1 MGGALESR
9 RRQGLR
15 IHSHPGGGGGGGV
28 HCQVIQSPQKS
39 HLPRVVAGGQ
49 AERCGLVGQD
59 KVMAI
64 NRRAPTNVEE
74 AVHIIK
80 EAGDHLV
87 LVIGRR
93 ESREGRN
100 ADNKR
105 GEASNRPQTAR
116 GRSRERNNSS
126 GSTRT
131 ISKSPSR
138 QLLQQAMA
146 GARSQKQRSSSSP
159 RSQQIHISPKTQQP
173 CEEDMQQQRSKRQVE
188 AEDLQQQNRTSIE
201 RGEAGNRVEE
211 EQSQLFSPSA
221 AQLQELLQFAVES
234 AAANDKTKPEGKSIL
249 QTDKTKSVLQTDTQL
264 SGSVPEMR
272 GCSNEEK
279 AGRRSCPSPMV
290 TTVLIEETK
299 EMKSSSRTVSTENL
313 SSKQTPGSPATH
325 RASSKETKTSTKET
339 TTLTKSTT
347 KSTENL
353 STLGSLGSPK
363 FLRADFQA
371 KCPEVRAAV
380 RAGSSRQE
388 NDGLTKNFGSTRSMQ
403 SVGKCNCGPFYE
415 NKVACLRDSISELGK
430 KSEKQGQEN
439 EKLLNENNDIKGAFS
454 FAAKQLE
461 EQEERIHKLQKEVS
475 SLSEELNCEKV
486 KEKATEEKQISY
498 VQKLEEDITSIKG
511 RLEAEVKRRESAEEN
526 YKKSASELEVK
537 STQMRQQSERE
548 ALRKADYEERLEK
561 ALRELRAEYDLKMRE
576 SREELARVYKAR
588 LKEMQAKAREQ
599 KEDKVSQMVLSDT
612 ILILI
617 WQKIREQREE
627 KEELARRVASLEMA
641 SLEVQMMMTIIL

>member
-1 MGGALESR
+1 
-9 RRQGLR
+9 
-15 IHSHPGGGGGGGV
+15 
-28 HCQVIQSPQKS
+28 
-39 HLPRVVAGGQ
+39 
-49 AERCGLVGQD
+49 
-59 KVMAI
+59 
-64 NRRAPTNVEE
+64 
-74 AVHIIK
+74 
-80 EAGDHLV
+80 
-87 LVIGRR
+87 
-93 ESREGRN
+93 
-100 ADNKR
+100 
-105 GEASNRPQTAR
+105 
-116 GRSRERNNSS
+116 
-126 GSTRT
+126 
-131 ISKSPSR
+131 
-138 QLLQQAMA
+138 LQ
-146 GARSQKQRSSSSP
+146 
-159 RSQQIHISPKTQQP
+159 H
-173 CEEDMQQQRSKRQVE
+173 
-188 AEDLQQQNRTSIE
+188 QNRTSIE
-201 RGEAGNRVEE
+201 RSDAGNRVEE

-380 RAGSSRQE
+380 GASASSRQE
-388 NDGLTKNFGSTRSMQ
+388 HDGLAKNFGSTRSMQ

-430 KSEKQGQEN
+430 KNEKQGQEN
-439 EKLLNENNDIKGAFS
+439 EKLLKENKDIKGAFS

-461 EQEERIHKLQKEVS
+461 EQEERIHKLQREVS

-561 ALRELRAEYDLKMRE
+561 ALRELRAEYEVKMRE

-599 KEDKVSQMVLSDT
+599 KEDK
-612 ILILI
+612 
-617 WQKIREQREE
+617 KIREQREE

-641 SLEVQMMMTIIL
+641 SLEVRKKVDQLGDKVEDQKCQAPDEGESKQKEQLLQQMHHQSLLELRTALDAKIAALEAVVTPQEMNNENLLASSVSEEGEEGDEESQMEKRISQNA

>member
-1 MGGALESR
+1 M
-9 RRQGLR
+9 
-15 IHSHPGGGGGGGV
+15 
-28 HCQVIQSPQKS
+28 
-39 HLPRVVAGGQ
+39 
-49 AERCGLVGQD
+49 
-59 KVMAI
+59 
-64 NRRAPTNVEE
+64 
-74 AVHIIK
+74 
-80 EAGDHLV
+80 
-87 LVIGRR
+87 
-93 ESREGRN
+93 
-100 ADNKR
+100 
-105 GEASNRPQTAR
+105 
-116 GRSRERNNSS
+116 
-126 GSTRT
+126 
-131 ISKSPSR
+131 
-138 QLLQQAMA
+138 
-146 GARSQKQRSSSSP
+146 
-159 RSQQIHISPKTQQP
+159 
-173 CEEDMQQQRSKRQVE
+173 
-188 AEDLQQQNRTSIE
+188 QQQNRTSIE

-430 KSEKQGQEN
+430 KNEKQGQEN
-439 EKLLNENNDIKGAFS
+439 EKLLKENKDIKGAFS
-454 FAAKQLE
+454 FATKQLE
-461 EQEERIHKLQKEVS
+461 EKEERIHKLQKEVS

-486 KEKATEEKQISY
+486 KEKATEGKQISY
-498 VQKLEEDITSIKG
+498 IQKLEEDIASTKG
-511 RLEAEVKRRESAEEN
+511 RLEAEEKRRESAEEN
-526 YKKSASELEVK
+526 YKKSSAELEVK

-548 ALRKADYEERLEK
+548 ALRKTDCEERLEK
-561 ALRELRAEYDLKMRE
+561 ALKELRTEYEVKMRE

-612 ILILI
+612 KIILIC
-617 WQKIREQREE
+617 
-627 KEELARRVASLEMA
+627 RR
-641 SLEVQMMMTIIL
+641 